1 MTRALTNARG
11 LTFIDG
17 YFVALRD
24 ITFANGNQI
33 NISGVF
39 DGLTWP
45 PLDYQTRTSRPD
57 VIQAILA
64 DHEMLWLF
72 GKKTAEV
79 WVNEP
84 NPPNFPFV
92 RYPEGLMEQG
102 IWSQWSLSKLD
113 ESMIWLGGD
122 DRGIGTIWRSNGFT
136 PQRISN
142 HAIENLIRSYGLSG
156 TDTSDGV
163 AYTYTENGHSFYV
176 ITFTHANRTIAVDL
190 TTGMWHE
197 RGEWDGSSLDP
208 DTSISQY
215 KAALHT
221 MTGNRHFVSGGF
233 DGNIYVASV
242 DTYTDD
248 GNAILY
254 QRSGPHVNVENKMIR
269 HKRFEVFQE
278 QPDVSSDPPTA
289 TLEISN
295 NGGKTYPAVLTDVLG
310 QDPADPDGIQ
320 HVTRFQR
327 LGRAMDRMYRYSR
340 TDANKQAWIDAF
352 VETEPGDGG

>member
-1 MTRALTNARG
+1 
-11 LTFIDG
+11 
-17 YFVALRD
+17 
-24 ITFANGNQI
+24 
-33 NISGVF
+33 
-39 DGLTWP
+39 
-45 PLDYQTRTSRPD
+45 
-57 VIQAILA
+57 
-64 DHEMLWLF
+64 
-72 GKKTAEV
+72 
-79 WVNEP
+79 
-84 NPPNFPFV
+84 
-92 RYPEGLMEQG
+92 
-102 IWSQWSLSKLD
+102 
-113 ESMIWLGGD
+113 
-122 DRGIGTIWRSNGFT
+122 
-136 PQRISN
+136 
-142 HAIENLIRSYGLSG
+142 
-156 TDTSDGV
+156 
-163 AYTYTENGHSFYV
+163 
-176 ITFTHANRTIAVDL
+176 
-190 TTGMWHE
+190 
-197 RGEWDGSSLDP
+197 
-208 DTSISQY
+208 
-215 KAALHT
+215 

-310 QDPADPDGIQ
+310 QAPADPDGIQ